1 MADELR
7 SGGDTRLPDDDTFST
22 ATSFPID
29 QDLVARRAYERYR
42 LRGGEHG
49 RDQEDWFEAE
59 RELIA
64 AQLEEA

>member
-1 MADELR
+1 MAHELR
-7 SGGDTRLPDDDTFST
+7 SGDNRGPDDDPLST

-29 QDLVARRAYERYR
+29 SDQVARRAYERYR
-42 LRGGEHG
+42 RRGGDDG